1 MGAAAAGGLVL
12 ALLLVALSLESRG
25 PRYVP
30 LFSELDP
37 KDAADILARLE
48 ERKVPY
54 RLSGDG
60 RTVEVP
66 EPTVHRTRL
75 ALAQEGLPRNGVVGL
90 EIMDKYNLGATEF
103 DKRVQYLRAIQ
114 GELTRT
120 ILQIDGV
127 EAARVH
133 LNVPEPSLFVRDEK
147 PASAAILLRLRPGAA
162 LEPAQ
167 VRGIMHLVAGSVEG
181 LKPESVTVLDENGK
195 ILSAD
200 VAEGAGS
207 GGAALNGNLAVQ
219 AEFERQ
225 LQKSV
230 QSLLEQVLGPGNVV
244 ARVRAELNFDQ
255 QTVER
260 ELFQP
265 LKDDQGIVRS
275 MEELQERFRGTGQ
288 PAGGVPGVDPNA
300 GIPTYQMAGGGQ
312 GEYERTQI
320 TRTFEINKV
329 REQIAVAP
337 GAVKRLSVSVVVN
350 RTLTPQQEAGI
361 RDAVTAAVGIDPERR
376 DQITVVG
383 MPFNTELAD
392 RLRAGE
398 QEPKAGQGAPWVKYA
413 VVAAA
418 ALLVTAAF
426 LVTVIRGR
434 RRAAARAEEERLA
447 RELLAQNQAAQA
459 RAEEEARQKQAEAAW
474 QTELHAQV
482 TALARQ
488 KPEEV
493 AQIVRSWLNEE

>member
-1 MGAAAAGGLVL
+1 MV
-12 ALLLVALSLESRG
+12 LLLIVLSLESRG

-37 KDAADILARLE
+37 KDAADIVARLE
-48 ERKVPY
+48 EQKVPY
-54 RLSGDG
+54 RLSGGG
-60 RTVEVP
+60 RTVDVP
-66 EPTVHRTRL
+66 EPMVHRTRL
-75 ALAQEGLPRNGVVGL
+75 LLAQEGLPRNGVVGL
-90 EIMDKYNLGATEF
+90 EIMDKFNLGATEF

-133 LNVPEPSLFVRDEK
+133 LNVPEPSLFVREQK
-147 PASAAILLRLRPGAA
+147 PASAAILLRLRPGAQ
-162 LEPAQ
+162 LEPGQ

-181 LKPESVTVLDENGK
+181 LKPENVTVLDENGK
-195 ILSAD
+195 ILSAE
-200 VAEGAGS
+200 VAETADA
-207 GGAALNGNLAVQ
+207 GGAAVNGNLAVQ
-219 AEFERQ
+219 AQFEKQ
-225 LQKSV
+225 LQTSV
-230 QSLLEQVLGPGNVV
+230 ESLLEQVLGPGNVV

-275 MEELQERFRGTGQ
+275 IEELQERFRGSGQ
-288 PAGGVPGVDPNA
+288 PAGGVPGVDANA
-300 GIPTYQMAGGGQ
+300 GIPTYQMSGSGE
-312 GEYERTQI
+312 GEYQRTHV

-350 RTLTPQQEAGI
+350 RNLTPQQEASI
-361 RDAVTAAVGIDPERR
+361 RQAVMAAVGSDPQRR

-383 MPFNTELAD
+383 MPFNTDLAD
-392 RLRAGE
+392 QLKGQTGE
-398 QEPKAGQGAPWVKYA
+398 KAGRQGAPWVKNA

-418 ALLVTAAF
+418 GVLVMIAF
-426 LVTVIRGR
+426 LATVIRGR
-434 RRAAARAEEERLA
+434 RRAASREEEERLA
-447 RELLAQNQAAQA
+447 RELLAQSDAAQA
-459 RAEEEARQKQAEAAW
+459 KAEEEARQKQAETAW
-474 QTELHAQV
+474 QMELQAQV

-493 AQIVRSWLNEE
+493 AQIVRSWLSEE